1 MKKTKGF
8 GLVEIIIIIVVTA
21 LVTSVTTGVIM
32 LNNTNI
38 EVDGNIINV
47 EKDKDLQEFISVY
60 KTILDKYYDNN
71 IDKKGMLN
79 AAEEAMLDFLGDK
92 YTTYLNDKEYQN
104 IIDDLSGTYKGIGIY
119 IELNKVVDVIASS
132 PAEKAGIQ
140 KGDIIT
146 KINGTDVTNADGSV
160 IKELIKNDD
169 DKSISLEINRNEEIL
184 NFYVNKE
191 KLVNPSISYKVV
203 ENTNIGYLDI
213 NKFSENLKDQVSEA
227 LINLENQGITSLII
241 DMRNNAGGYLTAAE
255 DVASLFLE
263 NGKVIY
269 SLEANGNKATYT
281 DKTSERRTYPIVV
294 LINGGS
300 ASASEI
306 LAAALKDSYDNITL
320 VGTRSYGKGKVQQV
334 VSLSSGDSVKYTSAK
349 WLTPLGICV
358 DGVGIS
364 PDYNI
369 SLDDGSDTDTQ
380 LEKAI
385 ELLNK

>member
-32 LNNTNI
+32 LNHTNI
-38 EVDGNIINV
+38 EVDGNIVNI
-47 EKDKDLQEFISVY
+47 EKDKYLQEFVSVY

-92 YTTYLNDKEYQN
+92 YTTYLNDKEYQS
-104 IIDDLSGTYKGIGIY
+104 IVDDLSGTYNGIGVY
-119 IELNKVVDVIASS
+119 INLNIVEDVISSS

-146 KINGTDVTNADGSV
+146 KINGVDVTNDDGSI
-160 IKELIKNDD
+160 IKKLIKNNEDN
-169 DKSISLEINRNEEIL
+169 SVSLEVDRNGEIL
-184 NFYVNKE
+184 NFYVSKE
-191 KLVNPSISYKVV
+191 KLVNPSISFKIIDD
-203 ENTNIGYLDI
+203 TNIGYLDI
-213 NKFSENLKDQVSEA
+213 NKFSENLKDQVSDA
-227 LINLENQGITSLII
+227 LTNLEKEGINSLII
-241 DMRNNAGGYLTAAE
+241 DMRDNAGGYLTAAE

-269 SLEANGNKATYT
+269 SLEANGNRATYS
-281 DKTSERRTYPIVV
+281 DKTSEKRDYPIVI

-306 LAAALKDSYDNITL
+306 LTAALKDSYNNTTL

-334 VSLSSGDSVKYTSAK
+334 VSLSGGDSVKYTSAK
-349 WLTPLGICV
+349 WLTPLGICI

-364 PDYNI
+364 PDYNV
-369 SLDDGSDTDTQ
+369 LLENDAETDTQ
-380 LEKAI
+380 LEKAL
-385 ELLNK
+385 ELLK

>member
-32 LNNTNI
+32 LNHTNI
-38 EVDGNIINV
+38 EVDGNIVNI
-47 EKDKDLQEFISVY
+47 EKDKDLQEFVSVY

-92 YTTYLNDKEYQN
+92 YTTYLNDKEYQS
-104 IIDDLSGTYKGIGIY
+104 IVDDLSGTYNGIGVY
-119 IELNKVVDVIASS
+119 INLNIVEDVISSS

-146 KINGTDVTNADGSV
+146 KINGVDVTNDDGSI
-160 IKELIKNDD
+160 IKKLIKNNEDN
-169 DKSISLEINRNEEIL
+169 SVSLEVDRNGEIL
-184 NFYVNKE
+184 NFYVSKE
-191 KLVNPSISYKVV
+191 KLVNPSISFKIIDD
-203 ENTNIGYLDI
+203 TNIGYLDI
-213 NKFSENLKDQVSEA
+213 NKFSENLKDQVSDA
-227 LINLENQGITSLII
+227 LTNLEREGINSLII
-241 DMRNNAGGYLTAAE
+241 DMRDNAGGYLTAAE

-269 SLEANGNKATYT
+269 SLEANGNRATYS
-281 DKTSERRTYPIVV
+281 DKTSEKRDYPIVI

-306 LAAALKDSYDNITL
+306 LTAALKDSYNNTTL

-334 VSLSSGDSVKYTSAK
+334 VSLSGGDSVKYTSAK
-349 WLTPLGICV
+349 WLTPLGICI

-364 PDYNI
+364 PDYNVLLENDAEI
-369 SLDDGSDTDTQ
+369 DTQ
-380 LEKAI
+380 LEKAL
-385 ELLNK
+385 ELLK

>member
-1 MKKTKGF
+1 MKKAKGF

-32 LNNTNI
+32 LNNTSI
-38 EVDGNIINV
+38 EVDGNIVNV
-47 EKDKDLQEFISVY
+47 EKDKDLQEFVSVY

-92 YTTYLNDKEYQN
+92 YTTYLNDKEYQD
-104 IIDDLSGTYKGIGIY
+104 IIDELSGTYNGIGIY
-119 IELNKVVDVIASS
+119 IKLNVVEDVISSS
-132 PAEKAGIQ
+132 PAEKSGIQ

-146 KINGTDVTNADGSV
+146 KINGVDVTNDDGS
-160 IKELIKNDD
+160 LIKDLIKKD
-169 DKSISLEINRNEEIL
+169 EDKSISLEINRNGEVL

-191 KLVNPSISYKVV
+191 KLVNPSISSKVI
-203 ENTNIGYLDI
+203 EDTNIGYLDI
-213 NKFSENLKDQVSEA
+213 NKFSENLKDQVSSA
-227 LINLENQGITSLII
+227 LMSLEREGINSLII
-241 DMRNNAGGYLTAAE
+241 DVRDNAGGYLTAAE

-269 SLEANGNKATYT
+269 SLEANGNKATYS
-281 DKTSERRTYPIVV
+281 DKTSEKREYPIVV

-306 LAAALKDSYDNITL
+306 LAAALKDSYINATL

-334 VSLSSGDSVKYTSAK
+334 VSLSNGDSVKYTSAK
-349 WLTPLGICV
+349 WLTPLGTCI
-358 DGVGIS
+358 DGIGIS
-364 PDYNI
+364 PDYNVL
-369 SLDDGSDTDTQ
+369 LDKEDTNDIQ
-380 LEKAI
+380 LSKAI
-385 ELLNK
+385 ELLK

>member
-1 MKKTKGF
+1 MKKAKGF

-32 LNNTNI
+32 LNNTSI
-38 EVDGNIINV
+38 EVDGNIVNV
-47 EKDKDLQEFISVY
+47 EKDKDLQEFVSVY

-92 YTTYLNDKEYQN
+92 YTTYLNDKEYQD
-104 IIDDLSGTYKGIGIY
+104 IIDELSGTYNGIGIY
-119 IELNKVVDVIASS
+119 IKLNVVEDVISSS
-132 PAEKAGIQ
+132 PAEKSGIQ

-146 KINGTDVTNADGSV
+146 KINGVDVTNDDGS
-160 IKELIKNDD
+160 LIKDLIKKD
-169 DKSISLEINRNEEIL
+169 EDKSISLEINRNGEVL

-191 KLVNPSISYKVV
+191 KLVNPSISSKVI
-203 ENTNIGYLDI
+203 EDTNIGYLDI
-213 NKFSENLKDQVSEA
+213 NKFSENLKDQVSSA
-227 LINLENQGITSLII
+227 LTNLEREGINSLII
-241 DMRNNAGGYLTAAE
+241 DVRDNAGGYLTAAE

-269 SLEANGNKATYT
+269 SLEANGNKATYS
-281 DKTSERRTYPIVV
+281 DKTSEKREYPIVV

-306 LAAALKDSYDNITL
+306 LAAALKDSYINATL

-334 VSLSSGDSVKYTSAK
+334 VSLSNGDSVKYTSAK
-349 WLTPLGICV
+349 WLTPLGTCI
-358 DGVGIS
+358 DGIGIS
-364 PDYNI
+364 PDYNVL
-369 SLDDGSDTDTQ
+369 LDKEDTNDIQ
-380 LEKAI
+380 LSKAI
-385 ELLNK
+385 ELLK